1 MSTSHKFCLKSI
13 ISEKKQI
20 KYKRKKKNL
29 FVAKAIEAKAWLLLQ
44 VKIETKARFLAKRL
58 ASEATGDYANKKH
71 FSAFFL
77 FLRTSKK
84 LTEEKN
90 SSLIAKISGIRKRI
104 ER

>member
-58 ASEATGDYANKKH
+58 ASEAAGDLANKKH
-71 FSAFFL
+71 FSAYFYYV
-77 FLRTSKK
+77 
-84 LTEEKN
+84 
-90 SSLIAKISGIRKRI
+90 
-104 ER
+104 